1 MLFHGSPVELNIGDT
16 LRPGKEIGK
25 NSNGACSEYVYASAD
40 FGFSM
45 SDAQDWVS
53 GDSLRTTQE
62 FALWDAA
69 MWGCSGCENDDSPA
83 WVYVV
88 DGEIVGMDEHMDAG
102 PAAVKMN
109 SATIVEKFKVERNGF
124 RVDTNALRRSLKD
137 FKEIR
142 ESEKRSFVH

>member
-16 LRPGKEIGK
+16 LRPGEVTGRS
-25 NSNGACSEYVYASAD
+25 SNGACSRYVYASAD

-45 SDAQDWVS
+45 TDAQDWMS

-62 FALWDAA
+62 FACWDAA
-69 MWGCSGCENDDSPA
+69 MWGCAGCESDNAPV

-88 DGEIVGMDEHMDAG
+88 EGDIVGMDEHADAG
-102 PAAVKMN
+102 PAAVRMN
-109 SATIVEKFKVERNGF
+109 EAVIIGTIKVERNGF

-142 ESEKRSFVH
+142 ESENRSFVH